1 MKVVPLAAYLDR
13 GSAGAG
19 VGAAPLTVT
28 AAPPMTREE
37 EIAEARRDSERLGR
51 EAARREHE
59 EALAAAQQRFEDRIA
74 EERQLW
80 TREQGDALART
91 LGDGLTRIEA
101 EIAEVTARLLE
112 PFILAEAR
120 RKTLVELQETLRD
133 MLADPETATLRI
145 EGPADL
151 LAALRE
157 GIGSKDNLVTF
168 QVSDRPDVHVET
180 GNTVVET
187 RLAAWT
193 TRLKEAM
200 G

>member
-13 GSAGAG
+13 GNA
-19 VGAAPLTVT
+19 GAAPLTVT

-51 EAARREHE
+51 EAAQREHE
-59 EALAAAQQRFEDRIA
+59 EAFAVAQRRFEERIA

-180 GNTVVET
+180 GNTVIET

-200 G
+200 A

>member
-13 GSAGAG
+13 RNASAGSTPA
-19 VGAAPLTVT
+19 TVT

-51 EAARREHE
+51 EAAQREHE
-59 EALAAAQQRFEDRIA
+59 ATLAAAQERFEIRLA

-80 TREQGDALART
+80 ARQQGDVLART

-168 QVSDRPDVHVET
+168 QVSDRPDIHVET
-180 GNTVVET
+180 GNTVIQT
-187 RLAAWT
+187 RLGAWT
-193 TRLKEAM
+193 ARLKEAM

>member
-1 MKVVPLAAYLDR
+1 MKVVTLAAYLDR
-13 GSAGAG
+13 GNAGAG
-19 VGAAPLTVT
+19 IAPLTVT
-28 AAPPMTREE
+28 AVPPMTREE

-51 EAARREHE
+51 EAAQREHE
-59 EALAAAQQRFEDRIA
+59 EALQAAQQRFEERLA

-80 TREQGDALART
+80 TREQGDVLARA

-101 EIAEVTARLLE
+101 KIAEVTARLLE

-133 MLADPETATLRI
+133 MLADPEIATLRI

-157 GIGSKDNLVTF
+157 GIGSKDNLVKF
-168 QVSDRPDVHVET
+168 EVNDRPDVHVET
-180 GNTVVET
+180 GNTVIET
-187 RLAAWT
+187 RLGAWA

>member
-1 MKVVPLAAYLDR
+1 MKVVTLAAYLDR
-13 GSAGAG
+13 GNAGAG
-19 VGAAPLTVT
+19 TTPVTVT
-28 AAPPMTREE
+28 AVPPMTREE

-51 EAARREHE
+51 EAAQREHE
-59 EALAAAQQRFEDRIA
+59 EALQAAQQRFEERLA

-80 TREQGDALART
+80 TREQGDALARA

-112 PFILAEAR
+112 PFIIAEAR

-180 GNTVVET
+180 GTTVIET

-193 TRLKEAM
+193 TRLREAM

>member
-1 MKVVPLAAYLDR
+1 MKVVTLAAYLDR
-13 GSAGAG
+13 GNAGP
-19 VGAAPLTVT
+19 GAVPLTVT
-28 AAPPMTREE
+28 AAPLMTREE

-51 EAARREHE
+51 EAAQREHE
-59 EALAAAQQRFEDRIA
+59 EALQAAQQRFEARLA

-80 TREQGDALART
+80 TREQGDALARA
-91 LGDGLTRIEA
+91 LGDGLTQIEA

-151 LAALRE
+151 IAALRE

-168 QVSDRPDVHVET
+168 QVSERPDVHVET
-180 GNTVVET
+180 GNTVIET

>member
-1 MKVVPLAAYLDR
+1 MKVVTLAAYLDR
-13 GSAGAG
+13 GNAGAG
-19 VGAAPLTVT
+19 TAPVTVT
-28 AAPPMTREE
+28 SVPPMTREE
-37 EIAEARRDSERLGR
+37 EIAEARHDSERLGR

-59 EALAAAQQRFEDRIA
+59 EALQAAQQRFDERLA

-80 TREQGDALART
+80 TREQGDVLARA

-120 RKTLVELQETLRD
+120 RKTLVELQATLRD

-168 QVSDRPDVHVET
+168 QVSDHPDVHVET
-180 GNTVVET
+180 GNTVIET
-187 RLAAWT
+187 RLGAWT
-193 TRLKEAM
+193 MRLKEAI

>member
-13 GSAGAG
+13 GNTS
-19 VGAAPLTVT
+19 VGPTPATVT
-28 AAPPMTREE
+28 AAPPMTHEE

-51 EAARREHE
+51 EAAHREHE
-59 EALAAAQQRFEDRIA
+59 EALAAAQQRFEVRLA

-80 TREQGDALART
+80 TREQGNALART

-168 QVSDRPDVHVET
+168 RVSDHPDVHVET
-180 GNTVVET
+180 GNTVIET
-187 RLAAWT
+187 RLGAWT
-193 TRLKEAM
+193 ARLKEAM
-200 G
+200 A

>member
-1 MKVVPLAAYLDR
+1 MKVVTLAAYLDR
-13 GSAGAG
+13 GNAGAG
-19 VGAAPLTVT
+19 TTPVTVT
-28 AAPPMTREE
+28 AVPPMTREE

-51 EAARREHE
+51 EAAQREHE
-59 EALAAAQQRFEDRIA
+59 EALQAAQQRFEERLA

-80 TREQGDALART
+80 TREQGDALARA

-112 PFILAEAR
+112 PFIIAEAR

-180 GNTVVET
+180 GTTVIET

-193 TRLKEAM
+193 TRLREAI

>member
-13 GSAGAG
+13 GNANAGSAPA
-19 VGAAPLTVT
+19 TVT

-37 EIAEARRDSERLGR
+37 EIAVARRDSERLGR
-51 EAARREHE
+51 EAAQREHE
-59 EALAAAQQRFEDRIA
+59 VALAAAQERFEIRLA

-157 GIGSKDNLVTF
+157 GIGSKHNLVTF

-180 GNTVVET
+180 GNTVIET
-187 RLAAWT
+187 RLGAWT
-193 TRLKEAM
+193 ARLKEAM

>member
-1 MKVVPLAAYLDR
+1 MKVVTLAAYLDR
-13 GSAGAG
+13 GNAGAG
-19 VGAAPLTVT
+19 IAPLTVT
-28 AAPPMTREE
+28 AVPPMTREE

-51 EAARREHE
+51 EAAQREHE
-59 EALAAAQQRFEDRIA
+59 EALQAAQQRFEERLA

-80 TREQGDALART
+80 TREQGDVLARA

-101 EIAEVTARLLE
+101 KIAEVTARLLE
-112 PFILAEAR
+112 PFIIAEAR

-133 MLADPETATLRI
+133 MLADPEIATLRI

-157 GIGSKDNLVTF
+157 GIGSKDNLVKF
-168 QVSDRPDVHVET
+168 EVNDRPDVHVET
-180 GNTVVET
+180 GNTVIET
-187 RLAAWT
+187 RLGAWA